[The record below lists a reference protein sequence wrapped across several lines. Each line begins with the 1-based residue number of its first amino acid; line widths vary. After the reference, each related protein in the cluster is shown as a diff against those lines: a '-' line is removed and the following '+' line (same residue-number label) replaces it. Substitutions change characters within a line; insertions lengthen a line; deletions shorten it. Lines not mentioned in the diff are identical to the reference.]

1 MTNSGRR
8 SGDSRGST
16 LGGEDDGYAPADSRV
31 AQPSS
36 PNQQQLSPEPRNLQF
51 ETKRRRRP
59 LRAILVLASVALLL
73 LVVYSLVAAAI
84 EASWDNSATAL
95 LPDRREKAI
104 EEMAAERGMPVE
116 TTRWYV
122 DNRRVLSEMFGSASD
137 LFVALKA
144 KDGQNIIRF
153 CSDLSA
159 KAGDLLVS
167 NPPEAAEAIVVAAM
181 GISGEA
187 SNAYISNDYGPISQL
202 YDEYSLLQAQVLAE
216 VSTTP
221 AETVPGG

>member
-1 MTNSGRR
+1 M
-8 SGDSRGST
+8 
-16 LGGEDDGYAPADSRV
+16 
-31 AQPSS
+31 
-36 PNQQQLSPEPRNLQF
+36 
-51 ETKRRRRP
+51 
-59 LRAILVLASVALLL
+59 ALLL

-104 EEMAAERGMPVE
+104 EAMAAERGMPVE

-122 DNRRVLSEMFGSASD
+122 DNRRVLSDMFGSASD

-153 CSDLSA
+153 SSDLSA

-202 YDEYSLLQAQVLAE
+202 YEEYSLLQAQVLAE